1 MNGRSVRSRSLPC
14 LSKHL
19 QGGGKQKKR
28 QKRKSRGDKDSF
40 TLSAWDYFTS
50 PSPSSPFSP
59 LQKQIHK
66 EKGRGNYSS
75 MLLHKKP
82 VALLP
87 VVFLLRPEQTLF
99 SCPSP
104 GEITTGKCF
113 PSYTLSWLGIIYIK
127 LLWKLLP
134 SPSSAGYLQATGDS
148 LGEVGSRRNPL
159 WICSTHE
166 TSWGGLSPLQRG
178 TCPCREATPRTAGS
192 GERGHPRLV
201 PPAVNPGISPA
212 RPFIFM
218 TFSYGQHLFL
228 TFFFFPPRPAH
239 RCPQPPRLPGHR
251 GAPRQEQHAAPQQPT
266 PQQSSCLAPDPSS
279 KGDESISGRHG
290 HRDCSLHPRSQPRT
304 APKANSTP
312 LCLRHAAP
320 RTHRW
325 HYI

>member
-87 VVFLLRPEQTLF
+87 VVFLLWPEQTLF

-192 GERGHPRLV
+192 GERGHPRLI

-228 TFFFFPPRPAH
+228 TFFFFPSSPCASLPAAAEAARAQGSTPAGAARCTATTHAPAKLLPCPRPLFQGGRKHFWQTWASGL
-239 RCPQPPRLPGHR
+239 LP
-251 GAPRQEQHAAPQQPT
+251 ASPLAAE
-266 PQQSSCLAPDPSS
+266 D
-279 KGDESISGRHG
+279 
-290 HRDCSLHPRSQPRT
+290 RSEG
-304 APKANSTP
+304 K
-312 LCLRHAAP
+312 
-320 RTHRW
+320 
-325 HYI
+325 